1 MKLLLS
7 ILLSCMLDVIPSGS
21 TFVQSPQK
29 RDSLLIADQVEYGFT
44 LKDFPGGSTLALEEL
59 PALPE
64 DSLVL
69 VRSWKIDTLKT
80 NRKTSGLDL
89 KASVLLAPFESG
101 TFRLP
106 VLRALRT
113 GADGVSDT
121 LVFEPS
127 EIEVFTM
134 PVDTATFV
142 IHDIKGQKGYPVTF
156 REVLPYMLIVLCLA
170 ALTVLVVILVKRRRA
185 ARENAAGPAEPA
197 YIIALRQL
205 DGYKGEKWWA
215 PEKQKQYYSGITDT
229 LKFYIEDRFAIDAPE
244 MTTDELFSA
253 LKGCS
258 ELSPELYLSAR
269 ELFETAD
276 YVKFAKHY
284 ADGQEASR
292 ALGVAVSFVTSTL
305 RLEEEPQ
312 KS

>member
-1 MKLLLS
+1 
-7 ILLSCMLDVIPSGS
+7 
-21 TFVQSPQK
+21 
-29 RDSLLIADQVEYGFT
+29 
-44 LKDFPGGSTLALEEL
+44 
-59 PALPE
+59 
-64 DSLVL
+64 
-69 VRSWKIDTLKT
+69 
-80 NRKTSGLDL
+80 
-89 KASVLLAPFESG
+89 
-101 TFRLP
+101 
-106 VLRALRT
+106 
-113 GADGVSDT
+113 
-121 LVFEPS
+121 
-127 EIEVFTM
+127 
-134 PVDTATFV
+134 
-142 IHDIKGQKGYPVTF
+142 
-156 REVLPYMLIVLCLA
+156 MLIVLCLA

-229 LKFYIEDRFAIDAPE
+229 LKFYIEDRFGIDAPE
-244 MTTDELFSA
+244 MTTDELFAA
-253 LKGCS
+253 LKGRG

>member
-7 ILLSCMLDVIPSGS
+7 IMLSCMLDVIPSGS

-44 LKDFPGGSTLALEEL
+44 LKDFPGGCTLVPEEL
-59 PALPE
+59 PSLPE

-69 VRSWKIDTLKT
+69 VRSWKVDTLKS
-80 NRKTSGLDL
+80 NRKSSSLDL

-106 VLRALRT
+106 VLRAFRR
-113 GADGVSDT
+113 GMDGSTDT
-121 LVFEPS
+121 LSFEPS

-142 IHDIKGQKGYPVTF
+142 IHDIKAQKIYPLTF
-156 REVLPYMLIVLCLA
+156 REVLPYIIVVLCLA
-170 ALTVLVVILVKRRRA
+170 AAIVLVVILVRRRKA
-185 ARENAAGPAEPA
+185 AGLAAGPKEPA

-205 DGYKGEKWWA
+205 DAYKGDKWWA

-229 LKFYIEDRFAIDAPE
+229 LKFYIEDRFSIDAPE

-253 LKGCS
+253 LKDCK

-269 ELFETAD
+269 KLFETAD
-276 YVKFAKHY
+276 YVKFAKHC
-284 ADGQEASR
+284 ADRQESSS
-292 ALGVAVSFVTSTL
+292 ALSVAVSFVTSTI
-305 RLEEEPQ
+305 RLEEEPK